1 MYRLA
6 SSGGKSGKGTKT
18 DAARI
23 FLTYHVVMPVFFQF
37 VANGMPGLLADWD
50 DEDTTDLFTAA
61 LLGNINALFLYG
73 EFAVKIKDLL
83 SGKPARF
90 LQFKNL
96 PALTQGEEIFN
107 RLARYRDTKDPKKK
121 QEALYKALAEISQIS
136 GLPINN
142 VRKIFKNMEEL
153 IEGGED
159 PAKVIMRLF
168 NFSEYQIQSEAE
180 RKRSKKR
187 KKAIKKVKKEV
198 QDNSIFKDSKKND
211 NSIFK
216 TGKKNDNRIFK

>member
-1 MYRLA
+1 
-6 SSGGKSGKGTKT
+6 
-18 DAARI
+18 
-23 FLTYHVVMPVFFQF
+23 
-37 VANGMPGLLADWD
+37 
-50 DEDTTDLFTAA
+50 
-61 LLGNINALFLYG
+61 
-73 EFAVKIKDLL
+73 
-83 SGKPARF
+83 
-90 LQFKNL
+90 
-96 PALTQGEEIFN
+96 
-107 RLARYRDTKDPKKK
+107 
-121 QEALYKALAEISQIS
+121 
-136 GLPINN
+136 
-142 VRKIFKNMEEL
+142 MEEL